1 MQDDD
6 DAVVTVRMP
15 KQMRD
20 KLKAYAKSIG
30 LTLNAY
36 MNASAMEKIQRED
49 K

>member
-1 MQDDD
+1 MQDND

-15 KQMRD
+15 AQMRD
-20 KLKAYAKSIG
+20 KLKVYAKSIG

-36 MNASAMEKIQRED
+36 MNAAAMEKIHREG